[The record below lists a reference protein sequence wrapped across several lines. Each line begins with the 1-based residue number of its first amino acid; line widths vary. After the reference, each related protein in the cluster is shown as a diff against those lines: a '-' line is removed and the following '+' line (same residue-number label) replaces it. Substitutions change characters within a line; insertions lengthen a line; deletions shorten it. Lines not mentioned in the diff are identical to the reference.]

1 MPWWGA
7 FMEDEDEFGNNT
19 LYEAGS
25 VYYLTNDTALMD
37 NSTGLDLTHITTD
50 LLVFP
55 VPTSD
60 VLNVVLPDT
69 RTYRADVIGLDGRLV
84 LPLGT
89 MRSRTPVDVS
99 TLTAGAYLLRLTS
112 GAYDVRHIRF
122 VKE

>member
-1 MPWWGA
+1 MA
-7 FMEDEDEFGNNT
+7 AE
-19 LYEAGS
+19 
-25 VYYLTNDTALMD
+25 
-37 NSTGLDLTHITTD
+37 
-50 LLVFP
+50 LLFAEP
-55 VPTSD
+55 
-60 VLNVVLPDT
+60 LAINV
-69 RTYRADVIGLDGRLV
+69 GLDGRLV